1 LQEVMKGRIV
11 GSFDSREAENSAER
25 KLGLPLFEIYTP
37 IRASD
42 TQRIIAIAEFYENG
56 TELKSNLARTRLY
69 SWFVVA
75 LVTLLMLSILFRIVR
90 TGSATI
96 SSQQKAL
103 RERIS
108 ELSRL
113 LRQNEDLRHRVDE
126 INRRSVETHDLI
138 LRRVGAEMHDG
149 PAQLISL
156 ALLRLDALQPKAQVS
171 DAELPR
177 EDYVRIHSALSDALA
192 EIRNMSAGLILPEL
206 DVLSPADALWI
217 VVRNH
222 ERRTGTTVKCD
233 VSRLPASLSNPLKTC
248 LYRLTQEALSNAF
261 RHGGGVGQS
270 VVGGLCDGRLTVTIS
285 DMGRGFPVEEQ
296 MLKSN
301 GLGLKGMRDRVAALG
316 GVLEI
321 ESKPGGGTRLT
332 AQFELSENQPVSNVE
347 RVG

>member
-1 LQEVMKGRIV
+1 M
-11 GSFDSREAENSAER
+11 R

-37 IRASD
+37 IRDINS
-42 TQRIIAIAEFYENG
+42 QRIIAIAEFYENG

-113 LRQNEDLRHRVDE
+113 LQQNEDLRLRVDE

-177 EDYVRIHSALSDALA
+177 EDYVRIHSALSDALT

-206 DVLSPADALWI
+206 DALSPADALWI

-233 VSRLPASLSNPLKTC
+233 VSRLPNNLSNPLKTC

-270 VVGGLCDGRLTVTIS
+270 VEGSCCDGRLTVTIS
-285 DMGRGFPVEEQ
+285 DLGRGFPVEEQ

-316 GVLEI
+316 GLLEI

-332 AQFELSENQPVSNVE
+332 AHFELSENQPIMSSVE

>member
-1 LQEVMKGRIV
+1 
-11 GSFDSREAENSAER
+11 
-25 KLGLPLFEIYTP
+25 
-37 IRASD
+37 
-42 TQRIIAIAEFYENG
+42 
-56 TELKSNLARTRLY
+56 
-69 SWFVVA
+69 
-75 LVTLLMLSILFRIVR
+75 
-90 TGSATI
+90 
-96 SSQQKAL
+96 
-103 RERIS
+103 
-108 ELSRL
+108 
-113 LRQNEDLRHRVDE
+113 
-126 INRRSVETHDLI
+126 
-138 LRRVGAEMHDG
+138 MHDG

-206 DVLSPADALWI
+206 DTLSPADALWI

-222 ERRTGTTVKCD
+222 ERRTDTMVKCD

-270 VVGGLCDGRLTVTIS
+270 VEGYECDGRLTVRIS
-285 DMGRGFPVEEQ
+285 DNGRGFSVEER
-296 MLKSN
+296 MLSSH

-332 AQFELSENQPVSNVE
+332 AHFELSENQPVNHME